1 MQSRK
6 RRQVVVVAEAAA
18 AAEERYLMKTYSLK
32 ERSNASLDRPI
43 SAVNAEVRR
52 NPAEW

>member
-1 MQSRK
+1 MQCRK
-6 RRQVVVVAEAAA
+6 RRQVVVAP
-18 AAEERYLMKTYSLK
+18 AAEERYLMKTFSLK
-32 ERSNASLDRPI
+32 ERSTASLDRPI